1 MDLGF
6 TKKRAEYALTKCDNN
21 VERSADYL
29 FNNPEEEDIPVSN
42 NSNQI
47 NFENNTIDIKKYC
60 NLTKNSSVYNLYAFA
75 THLGAN
81 AHSGHYVSH
90 IFKNGS
96 WVLYNDS
103 KVARTSDPPIGK
115 GYIYFFK
122 NLSIS

>member
-1 MDLGF
+1 L
-6 TKKRAEYALTKCDNN
+6 KK
-21 VERSADYL
+21 
-29 FNNPEEEDIPVSN
+29 
-42 NSNQI
+42 
-47 NFENNTIDIKKYC
+47 NNTIDIKKYC